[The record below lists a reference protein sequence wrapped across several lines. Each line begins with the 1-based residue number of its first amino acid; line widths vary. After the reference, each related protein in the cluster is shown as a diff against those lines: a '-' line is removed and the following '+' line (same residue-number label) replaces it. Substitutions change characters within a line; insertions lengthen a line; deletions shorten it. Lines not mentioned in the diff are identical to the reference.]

1 MECGVSAGYAGTGF
15 QKRKLLFALKPAQ
28 RIERNI
34 LSWKKAVC
42 SIPARYNVNAAL
54 FEKSR
59 QPVGWLFSS
68 FSRTNQM
75 KICYRN
81 TGLKR
86 GKSIARDTPF

>member
-34 LSWKKAVC
+34 
-42 SIPARYNVNAAL
+42 SIMEEGSLFNTGTGINVNAAL

-59 QPVGWLFSS
+59 QAKKAGF
-68 FSRTNQM
+68 FQAFRGRT
-75 KICYRN
+75 R
-81 TGLKR
+81 
-86 GKSIARDTPF
+86 